1 MNEPIN
7 HDHPDALLPW
17 YANGTLTDEERM
29 QVAAHLERCEQCRE
43 ELRFLT
49 GLRQAVK
56 QQVADAPAS
65 PELGLKRLMR
75 EIDADDAETPTSR
88 PATRRMAWWQP
99 SLAAAA
105 VVIVIQGVLLLNLW
119 QGDDD
124 AGMRLAGETRPAAV
138 VVQIQFDAAAREE
151 EIRALLRSL
160 DARFVDGPSAVG
172 LYRIELSGITPG
184 DNGALARVLSALREQ
199 QAIVRHVAAE

>member
-1 MNEPIN
+1 MNEPVN

-17 YANGTLTDEERM
+17 YVNGTLTDEERA
-29 QVAAHLERCEQCRE
+29 QVEAHLEHCEQCRE

-56 QQVADAPAS
+56 QVADVPAS

-75 EIDADDAETPTSR
+75 EIDAETPASR

-119 QGDDD
+119 QRDDD
-124 AGMRLAGETRPAAV
+124 AGMRLAGEARPAAV
-138 VVQIQFDAAAREE
+138 VLQIRFDAAAREE

-184 DNGALARVLSALREQ
+184 DNEALARVLSALREQ

>member
-1 MNEPIN
+1 MNDPIN

-17 YANGTLTDEERM
+17 YANGTLTDEERA

-56 QQVADAPAS
+56 QVADVPAF

-75 EIDADDAETPTSR
+75 EIDTETLTSR
-88 PATRRMAWWQP
+88 SATRRMAWWQP

-119 QGDDD
+119 QGGDD
-124 AGMRLAGETRPAAV
+124 AGMRLAGEARPAAV

>member
-1 MNEPIN
+1 MNEPVN

-17 YANGTLTDEERM
+17 YANGTLTDEERV
-29 QVAAHLERCEQCRE
+29 QVEAHLARCEQCRE

-49 GLRQAVK
+49 ALRQTVK
-56 QQVADAPAS
+56 QVADVPAS

-75 EIDADDAETPTSR
+75 EIDAGTPTSR
-88 PATRRMAWWQP
+88 PATRHMAWWQP

-119 QGDDD
+119 QGGDD
-124 AGMRLAGETRPAAV
+124 AGMRLAGEARPAAV
-138 VVQIQFDAAAREE
+138 VLQIRFDAAAREE

-184 DNGALARVLSALREQ
+184 DNEALARVLSALREQ